1 MTTDYNDVS
10 LPNLSYD
17 YLQTEING
25 LLEKVEN
32 DPFFDNSSNNK
43 YTSLYST
50 EVKIVSDKV
59 HSKVINTFI
68 FGSPGLDFI
77 FSFFAFC

>member
-17 YLQTEING
+17 YLQPEING

-50 EVKIVSDKV
+50 EFKI
-59 HSKVINTFI
+59 I
-68 FGSPGLDFI
+68 
-77 FSFFAFC
+77 